1 MDGLPSHR
9 IDPIPAIIFFAAFFI
24 SVSMIWLY

>member
-1 MDGLPSHR
+1 MNALHGHR

-24 SVSMIWLY
+24 SVIMIWLY